1 MVLAEDVIISG
12 FKFRRRFE
20 WRRNLRFWVGS
31 NGVCCKK
38 TGKILTFRSFL
49 KNGRK
54 TCVHRG
60 CFRKNSVN
68 FFDFW
73 KLSRSS
79 NSTCADNQHIRGIKR
94 EFFPLFVYIYPPTTL
109 RGTSEIVF
117 WKSAMCRADFHDCA
131 VMELTCV
138 DESELQFGF
147 VHAILICGATIQVND
162 VMQIPL
168 PLFSGGGIY
177 VVRWRHM
184 R

>member
-1 MVLAEDVIISG
+1 MLSIVAPWTIYRI
-12 FKFRRRFE
+12 
-20 WRRNLRFWVGS
+20 
-31 NGVCCKK
+31 
-38 TGKILTFRSFL
+38 ILTFRSLL

-60 CFRKNSVN
+60 CFRKICVN

-79 NSTCADNQHIRGIKR
+79 EKTYADNQHIRGIKR
-94 EFFPLFVYIYPPTTL
+94 DFFPLFVYIYPPTTL
-109 RGTSEIVF
+109 RSASEIVY

-138 DESELQFGF
+138 EESERQFGF
-147 VHAILICGATIQVND
+147 VHAILICSATIQVND

-168 PLFSGGGIY
+168 PLFSGGGIC
-177 VVRWRHM
+177 VFKWQPM